1 MRGDHQVD
9 AAGRR
14 HLSAAEAPPNARSVW
29 SSPYRPLTI
38 GVVALITLLAFEA
51 IGTATAMP
59 VVARDLDALGDYTW
73 AFNAFLVASLLGMV
87 AGGLWSDAL
96 GPRPP
101 LVWGV
106 MALAAGSVVAGA
118 APTLAVLA
126 GGRGLQ
132 GIGAGLVI
140 VSVYVLIARAYD
152 ESVRPKAFSVLAAAW
167 IVPSLVGPLVA
178 GWLADSVTWRAVF
191 WLVPIF
197 VLPPAFL
204 LFPRLRAYDGGT
216 PHASGRARLLAG
228 AATAAGLLALQH
240 GLLQL
245 SLVGLLEGAVG
256 LAVVIAAVRFVLPT
270 GALRFRRGL
279 PASVM
284 MRGLVAAAFFSA
296 EVFVPLAL
304 VETRGV
310 SVTYAGMVLATAAA
324 MWSIGSY
331 AQSRLPGDRDRSRA
345 VRVGASIVGCS
356 VLTLPLALVPAIPPW
371 TAAVSWAVGALGMG
385 LAMPS
390 VSVQVV
396 RLSPATQ
403 LGINSSALQ
412 IVDSVMNVIVISF
425 LGLGYA
431 WAVASGGATGTT
443 FAALWLGSA
452 TMALIAVLVA
462 GRMRPLPGAEPGS
475 AV

>member
-1 MRGDHQVD
+1 M
-9 AAGRR
+9 
-14 HLSAAEAPPNARSVW
+14 
-29 SSPYRPLTI
+29 
-38 GVVALITLLAFEA
+38 ALITLLAFEA

-59 VVARDLDALGDYTW
+59 VVARDLNALSDYTW

-87 AGGLWSDAL
+87 VGGLWSDAV
-96 GPRPP
+96 GPRPA

-106 MALAAGSVVAGA
+106 LALAGGSVVAGS
-118 APTLAVLA
+118 APTLVVLV
-126 GGRGLQ
+126 GGRALQ

-197 VLPPAFL
+197 VLPPALL
-204 LFPRLRAYDGGT
+204 LFPRLKEYDGGT
-216 PHASGRARLLAG
+216 PHDSGRTRLIAG
-228 AATAAGLLALQH
+228 AFTAAGLMTLQY

-245 SLVGLLEGAVG
+245 SVVGLAEGAVG
-256 LAVVIAAVRFVLPT
+256 LAVVIIAVRYVLPH
-270 GALRFRRGL
+270 GALRFERGL

-284 MRGLVAAAFFSA
+284 MRGLIAAAFFSA

-310 SVTYAGMVLATAAA
+310 STTYAGMVLATAAA
-324 MWSIGSY
+324 MWSLGSY
-331 AQSRLPGDRDRSRA
+331 AQSRLPGDQDRGPA
-345 VRVGASIVGCS
+345 VRLGAAIVACS
-356 VLTLPLALVPAIPPW
+356 VLSLPIALLPAVPPW

-390 VSVQVV
+390 VSVQVM
-396 RLSPATQ
+396 RLSPPAQ
-403 LGINSSALQ
+403 LGLNSSALQ
-412 IVDSVMNVIVISF
+412 IVDSVMNVVVISF
-425 LGLGYA
+425 LGLGHA
-431 WAVASGGATGTT
+431 WAVVNGGATATT
-443 FAALWLGSA
+443 YTALWLGS
-452 TMALIAVLVA
+452 TVMALLAVVAA
-462 GRMRPLPGAEPGS
+462 GRMAPRSVPDRGAAE

>member
-1 MRGDHQVD
+1 MTV
-9 AAGRR
+9 
-14 HLSAAEAPPNARSVW
+14 
-29 SSPYRPLTI
+29 

-73 AFNAFLVASLLGMV
+73 AFTAFLIASLLGMV
-87 AGGLWSDAL
+87 AGGLWSDAS
-96 GPRPP
+96 GPRAP

-106 MALAAGSVVAGA
+106 IALAAGSVAAGSAPMLMVLVAGRA
-118 APTLAVLA
+118 
-126 GGRGLQ
+126 LQ

-167 IVPSLVGPLVA
+167 IVPSLMGPLVA

-197 VLPPAFL
+197 VLPPVIL

-216 PHASGRARLLAG
+216 PHGSGRARLLAG
-228 AATAAGLLALQH
+228 AVTAVGLLVLQH

-245 SLVGLLEGAVG
+245 SVTGLVEAASG
-256 LAVVIAAVRFVLPT
+256 LAIVVVAVRFVLPP

-284 MRGLVAAAFFSA
+284 MRGLIAAAFFSA

-304 VETRGV
+304 VETRDV
-310 SVTYAGMVLATAAA
+310 STTYAGMVLATAAA
-324 MWSIGSY
+324 MWSLGSY
-331 AQSRLPGDRDRSRA
+331 AQSRLPGDEDRSRA
-345 VRVGASIVGCS
+345 VRLGSGIVAIS
-356 VLTLPLALVPAIPPW
+356 VLSLPLALLPAVPPW
-371 TAAVSWAVGALGMG
+371 LAAVSWAVGALGMG

-390 VSVQVV
+390 ISVQVM
-396 RLSPATQ
+396 RLSEPAR
-403 LGINSSALQ
+403 LGLNSSALQ
-412 IVDSVMNVIVISF
+412 IVDSVMNVAVISL
-425 LGLGYA
+425 LGLGHAY
-431 WAVASGGATGTT
+431 AVASGGATATT
-443 FAALWLGSA
+443 YTALWIGSA
-452 TMALIAVLVA
+452 FMALVAVAVA
-462 GRMRPLPGAEPGS
+462 GRMRPTSPMGVES